1 MMMQATPRTARIARG
16 ALVALSLALV
26 AACASKPKYTPAV
39 PVAEAPRPPAEPAP
53 RAAPAEPVHSGPA
66 QPIPGSERDFVINAG
81 DRVYFDFDQFA
92 IRPDG
97 GSVLD
102 AQAAWLGRYRNVRVR
117 IEGNCDERGTREYNF
132 ALGARRAQAVRDYL
146 VARGIDAARIDVISY
161 GKERP
166 IDPASNEDAWAHN
179 RNGHTQITAGAR

>member
-1 MMMQATPRTARIARG
+1 MQNNRIIRG
-16 ALVALSLALV
+16 AMVALSLALV
-26 AACASKPKYTPAV
+26 AACASKPKYQPATGTS
-39 PVAEAPRPPAEPAP
+39 VAEAPPVQQPAP
-53 RAAPAEPVHSGPA
+53 RTAPAEPVQSGPA
-66 QPIPGSERDFVINAG
+66 APIPGSEQDFVINAG
-81 DRVYFDFDQFA
+81 DRVYFDFDQYA

-102 AQAAWLGRYRNVRVR
+102 AQAAWLSRYRAVRVR

-146 VARGIDAARIDVISY
+146 VGRGIDPARIDVISY

-166 IDPASNEDAWAHN
+166 IDPNSNEDAWSHN
-179 RNGHTQITAGAR
+179 RNGHTQITAGSR

>member
-1 MMMQATPRTARIARG
+1 MMQATPRTARIARG

-26 AACASKPKYTPAV
+26 AACASKPKYTPATQ
-39 PVAEAPRPPAEPAP
+39 VAEAPHQAPEPP
-53 RAAPAEPVHSGPA
+53 RHSAPAEPVQSGPA
-66 QPIPGSERDFVINAG
+66 QPIPGSEQDFVINAG

-117 IEGNCDERGTREYNF
+117 VEGNCDERGTREYNF